1 MANFDWSKLGAYLE
15 DKGRDME
22 QGVGTAL
29 FELSSDIINRTPVD
43 EGGARGSWTPDIN
56 QMSSSSSNTV
66 DKSGKRTINSAR
78 AKTKKFKLGDT
89 FYLFS
94 NLVYMPKLEFGG
106 YSQGAGATSK
116 TTRDGFS
123 IQAPHGMVRKSID
136 NFGKNLDKAI
146 KDEQ

>member
-22 QGVGTAL
+22 KGVGTAL
-29 FELSSDIINRTPVD
+29 FETSADGINRTPVD
-43 EGGARGSWTPDIN
+43 EGGARGSWTADIN
-56 QMSSSSSNTV
+56 QMSSNSSEDI
-66 DKSGKRTINSAR
+66 DKTGQKAISRTR
-78 AKTKKFKLGDT
+78 AKLKEFRLGDT
-89 FYLFS
+89 FYLYS

-106 YSQGAGATSK
+106 YSQGSDATSK

-123 IQAPHGMVRKSID
+123 IQAPHGMLRIAID
-136 NFGKNLDKAI
+136 NFGKNLNKAI

>member
-1 MANFDWSKLGAYLE
+1 MANYDFSKLGKYLE

-22 QGVGTAL
+22 QGVANAL

-43 EGGARGSWTPDIN
+43 EGAARSSWAADIN
-56 QMSSSSSNTV
+56 KMSASYSDKG
-66 DKSGKRTINSAR
+66 DKSGKRTINRTR
-78 AKTKKFKLGDT
+78 AKTKRFKLGDT

-106 YSQGAGATSK
+106 YGTGAGATSK